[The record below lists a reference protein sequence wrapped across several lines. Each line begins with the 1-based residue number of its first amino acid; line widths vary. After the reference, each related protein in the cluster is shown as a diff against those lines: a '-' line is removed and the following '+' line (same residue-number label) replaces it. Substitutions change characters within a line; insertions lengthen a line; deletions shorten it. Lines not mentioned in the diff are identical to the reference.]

1 MSRVADLISKKH
13 KYYGEGSWGG
23 GGGRGGGV
31 RNWRA
36 DLKFERDTEQLWV
49 GAKLG
54 H

>member
-1 MSRVADLISKKH
+1 MSRVDDSISKKH

-23 GGGRGGGV
+23 ARGGL

-49 GAKLG
+49 GANLCHKII
-54 H
+54 